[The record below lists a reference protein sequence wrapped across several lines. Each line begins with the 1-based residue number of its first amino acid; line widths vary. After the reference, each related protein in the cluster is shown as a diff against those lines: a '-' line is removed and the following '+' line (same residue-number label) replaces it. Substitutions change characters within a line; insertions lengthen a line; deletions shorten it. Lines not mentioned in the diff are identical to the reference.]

1 VLALRGGRVVGV
13 DALID
18 TLWGRELPSS
28 PRNAIHHHVARLR
41 SALGQECIVGAAD
54 GYALQ
59 GATVDALRFEDLLA
73 EARAELREGGARS
86 AADAIARGLALWRGP
101 ALHGL
106 TDTEW
111 LSSEAR
117 RLEALRIDALE
128 EQFEAALALGQQ
140 GELVSALR
148 AALEEE
154 PFRERLWGQLML
166 ALYRS
171 GRQAD
176 ALETFQEARRVLAE
190 GLALEP
196 GPALRRLQEAIFVQD
211 PSIAPVPV
219 APTRRGNLPAPPS
232 SFVDREQERAR
243 LAELLHEHRLVT
255 LVGLPGVGKSRLA
268 LEAARALESELEGGV
283 WLVQLERAGS
293 PIDVPRLVAEA
304 VDARGPEPLAR
315 VVARLADAHALVV
328 LDGCEQVLGEA
339 ARAASAVLAGC
350 PRVRVLATS
359 REVLHIPGE
368 VRFAV
373 APLALPAL
381 DADGADASPAVELFV
396 ARARTARPHFELT
409 EEAAP
414 LVAEITRRVDGLP
427 LAIELAAARVNVFGL
442 TQLLSLVER
451 RLGLLHGQPVADEAR
466 VALATL
472 VEWSYDLL
480 HADEKTLLQL
490 LAVHRGG
497 AGLES
502 LVALADRQG
511 LDEATVGYLLG
522 ALVDKS
528 IVAVT
533 FPGDEARYDLLG
545 TIRQYALERLV
556 ESGRLGPVRAVHAE
570 HFASLADAARSEL
583 RGPRW
588 RAWIKRLRLEN
599 ENLWAALTH
608 AREAHDPALAV
619 RLGAGLGLYFTLGE
633 RVSEGRRFVELALE
647 ASGGAPLAIL
657 ELAPFLCYLATE
669 ELDLA
674 AALAIGERA
683 LAVEEIAEAALARGL
698 VQASLALALA
708 ESGDRERAGRLGD
721 EARAALEEAGDGW
734 ALATGS
740 LLRAMVAAHARD
752 VSTAAAMAAD
762 AARHCDE
769 AGFDA
774 FRVPAMLLEAWVAE
788 QVGDSDATG
797 EGYGRALDAAGPAGF
812 PDLAAVARPPRGA
825 KAVRGGGGVEAEE
838 LERRALTA
846 AEAAQAPW
854 VAAHARVEL
863 GRILTAAGDTETAE
877 RLNRV
882 VLEWSARERPRAAR
896 ESLFVVLAPDPA
908 AEAAAALGELVD
920 ARGRTPAARTQ
931 A

>member
-1 VLALRGGRVVGV
+1 M
-13 DALID
+13 
-18 TLWGRELPSS
+18 
-28 PRNAIHHHVARLR
+28 
-41 SALGQECIVGAAD
+41 
-54 GYALQ
+54 
-59 GATVDALRFEDLLA
+59 
-73 EARAELREGGARS
+73 
-86 AADAIARGLALWRGP
+86 
-101 ALHGL
+101 
-106 TDTEW
+106 
-111 LSSEAR
+111 
-117 RLEALRIDALE
+117 
-128 EQFEAALALGQQ
+128 
-140 GELVSALR
+140 SALR

-196 GPALRRLQEAIFVQD
+196 GPGLRRLQEAIFVQD

-268 LEAARALESELEGGV
+268 LEAARARESELEGGV
-283 WLVQLERAGS
+283 WLVQLERAGRRSTCRGWS
-293 PIDVPRLVAEA
+293 PRPSTPAGPNRSRVSSRASHMRTRWSSSTGASRSWGGGARSLCRAGRLPA
-304 VDARGPEPLAR
+304 G
-315 VVARLADAHALVV
+315 
-328 LDGCEQVLGEA
+328 
-339 ARAASAVLAGC
+339 ARARNEPRSAAH
-350 PRVRVLATS
+350 PR
-359 REVLHIPGE
+359 E

-409 EEAAP
+409 EEAVP

-502 LVALADRQG
+502 LVALADDEG

-545 TIRQYALERLV
+545 TIREYALERLV

-812 PDLAAVARPPRGA
+812 PDLAAFALARLGA
-825 KAVRGGGGVEAEE
+825 NAFRAGRVEEAEE

-863 GRILTAAGDTETAE
+863 GRILTAAGDAETAE